1 VVVIVVVAMTVI
13 VIVVIV
19 IMIATVIAVMV
30 VIPFVI
36 VLDAAVRTFPVTVV
50 EPFSIMARADPA
62 GTLIR
67 RAAPIAF
74 MPTIV
79 SCGGI
84 PVAANPCKFRIGL
97 CGNHGDDAWLGWR
110 TDTDAN
116 RYLSASGDTEQ
127 RQGRQQNAR
136 QQGGPDEISHRVDSS
151 PEADLVVLVTE
162 VELTLR

>member
-1 VVVIVVVAMTVI
+1 MTVT
-13 VIVVIV
+13 VVFV
-19 IMIATVIAVMV
+19 IMIATVIAAMV

-36 VLDAAVRTFPVTVV
+36 VLDTAVRAFPVTVV
-50 EPFSIMARADPA
+50 EPPSFMARSHPA

-84 PVAANPCKFRIGL
+84 PVAANPCKFRTGL
-97 CGNHGDDAWLGWR
+97 FGNHGDNAWLGWR

-116 RYLSASGDTEQ
+116 RYLRASGDTEQ
-127 RQGRQQNAR
+127 RHRRQQNGRQQI
-136 QQGGPDEISHRVDSS
+136 GPDEISHRVDSS
-151 PEADLVVLVTE
+151 PEADLVVLVTQ

>member
-1 VVVIVVVAMTVI
+1 VVIVVVAMTV
-13 VIVVIV
+13 VLV
-19 IMIATVIAVMV
+19 IMIATVIAGMV

-36 VLDAAVRTFPVTVV
+36 VLDTAVRTFPVTVV
-50 EPFSIMARADPA
+50 EPSSIMARADPA
-62 GTLIR
+62 GTLIG

-84 PVAANPCKFRIGL
+84 PVAADPCKFRTGL
-97 CGNHGDDAWLGWR
+97 CGNHGDDAWFGWR
-110 TDTDAN
+110 ADTDAN
-116 RYLSASGDTEQ
+116 RYLRASRDTEQ
-127 RQGRQQNAR
+127 RHGRQQNGR

-151 PEADLVVLVTE
+151 PEADLVVRVTE

>member
-1 VVVIVVVAMTVI
+1 MTVTVVI
-13 VIVVIV
+13 VIV
-19 IMIATVIAVMV
+19 IMIATVIAAMV

-36 VLDAAVRTFPVTVV
+36 VLDTALRAFPVTVV

-84 PVAANPCKFRIGL
+84 PVAANPCKFRTGL

-110 TDTDAN
+110 TDTAAN
-116 RYLSASGDTEQ
+116 RSSALAGI
-127 RQGRQQNAR
+127 
-136 QQGGPDEISHRVDSS
+136 P
-151 PEADLVVLVTE
+151 
-162 VELTLR
+162 

>member
-1 VVVIVVVAMTVI
+1 MLVLVVVAMTVT
-13 VIVVIV
+13 VVIV
-19 IMIATVIAVMV
+19 IMIAAVIAGMV

-36 VLDAAVRTFPVTVV
+36 VLDPAVRTFPVTVV

-84 PVAANPCKFRIGL
+84 PVAANPCKFRTGL

-127 RQGRQQNAR
+127 RQGRQQNGR

-151 PEADLVVLVTE
+151 PEADLVVLVTQ

>member
-1 VVVIVVVAMTVI
+1 MVVAMTVA
-13 VIVVIV
+13 VFIV
-19 IMIATVIAVMV
+19 IMIATVIAGMV
-30 VIPFVI
+30 VIPSVT
-36 VLDAAVRTFPVTVV
+36 VLDTAVRAFPVAVV

-84 PVAANPCKFRIGL
+84 PVAANPCKFRTGL

-110 TDTDAN
+110 TNTDPN
-116 RYLSASGDTEQ
+116 RYLRASGDTDQ
-127 RQGRQQNAR
+127 RHRRQQNGR
-136 QQGGPDEISHRVDSS
+136 
-151 PEADLVVLVTE
+151 
-162 VELTLR
+162 

>member
-1 VVVIVVVAMTVI
+1 MVIVVVAMT
-13 VIVVIV
+13 VVIV
-19 IMIATVIAVMV
+19 IMIATVIAGMV

-36 VLDAAVRTFPVTVV
+36 VLDPAVRTFPVTVV

-74 MPTIV
+74 MPAIV

-84 PVAANPCKFRIGL
+84 PVAANPCIFRIGL

-110 TDTDAN
+110 ADKDAN
-116 RYLSASGDTEQ
+116 RYLCASGDTEQ
-127 RQGRQQNAR
+127 RHGRQQNAR
-136 QQGGPDEISHRVDSS
+136 QQSGPDEISHRVDSS

-162 VELTLR
+162 VGLTLR

>member
-1 VVVIVVVAMTVI
+1 MVVAMTVT
-13 VIVVIV
+13 VVIV

-36 VLDAAVRTFPVTVV
+36 VLDTAVRTFPVTVV
-50 EPFSIMARADPA
+50 ELFSIVARADPT

-84 PVAANPCKFRIGL
+84 PVAANPCKFRTGL
-97 CGNHGDDAWLGWR
+97 FGNHGDEAWLGR
-110 TDTDAN
+110 PTDTDAT
-116 RYLSASGDTEQ
+116 DTCALAGIPTSDMED
-127 RQGRQQNAR
+127 NKTE
-136 QQGGPDEISHRVDSS
+136 DNK
-151 PEADLVVLVTE
+151 VVLMKF
-162 VELTLR
+162 LIGRFISWQI